1 MVKTYLRFDLTTT
14 LGQITSNS
22 ANIVISK
29 SKKELYTSCNDY
41 ILSFDLKTGLPILK
55 LTDQR
60 IKITCLSIS
69 QNYLSV
75 GYENGSISLIDISLP
90 KEKISFTNKKY
101 FIHKSSITSLN
112 FNSDQSYLLSG
123 SNDTNLIITDLIGDI
138 TLFKFNG
145 HKDNIIKCEFYS
157 LNEDYIFS
165 ISKDNSFK
173 IWNIKNQIC
182 LFNYVDMVHKN
193 TNFLSYDNFIIF
205 GSFDEKMKIFEINN
219 DELNKSETN
228 TGNKKIFI
236 QKGQLIRQSKSKILS
251 FDKSD
256 DDSIFSILS
265 NDNSI
270 EFFKILSKKEIIN
283 RLILSLITKDKN
295 EKKEKLLKKEKFT
308 EFINKAKELYKKKEY
323 NYNAKFHSIF
333 KFEENQNNIRKN
345 VKIYSLFIIN
355 NQTFGIGKNRNLIEI
370 YNFTSDMLNETI
382 YTRDKENYLI
392 NELNS
397 NSDNFSLKKNYSIN
411 SFGHREGVK
420 YIKYTFDS
428 KKFITMSNDSVK
440 LWNIDS
446 FNPIKTIQIKN
457 GTSCSFF
464 NKDTYIAISTR
475 EGNLFILDLNS
486 FQVLYSE
493 EKIHDESINNIITY
507 NLSKNKTRL
516 ISCSNDKKIKYWNI
530 NYSLEKNN
538 EISFELY
545 NEMILLDSI
554 SYCLLSPNK
563 KFLIYS
569 LMDNSIKIL
578 FEDSQKIF
586 LNLYGHKMPITC
598 FDISSDNNLLISG
611 SIDKNIKIWGMDF
624 GDCHKTFKENSDIIT
639 CIKFFNLTHFFLA
652 ASKDKSIKFY
662 DADIFQLIFEF
673 SNNFF
678 YDTIYWFD
686 INKEG
691 TQFITVSADFSIKI
705 FDITNEQ
712 IIPQFNQDEKIDRL
726 INEEAEKDFEK
737 KDFMINPLNK
747 EIDSII
753 PIKKRMDNIGFAEE
767 IMDAINLCDKYK
779 EEVYQ
784 YEIAMEEYNKALD
797 IINSKDKNKIEN
809 LKFYNLEIPEK
820 PKPSLLFLGMNI
832 FDYMLYKIKKIR
844 MSELE
849 SSLNNIPY
857 TYFQRLIFYFE
868 YFIRNNIEIEL
879 IGRCVIF
886 FSFLYQNQISN
897 DKTIINY
904 MISIKEHLKGRLQF
918 NLDLVNFNVKSIDMI
933 LRTKDLRE
941 KADEDYK
948 KNKNGNLDIFQ

>member
-1 MVKTYLRFDLTTT
+1 
-14 LGQITSNS
+14 
-22 ANIVISK
+22 
-29 SKKELYTSCNDY
+29 
-41 ILSFDLKTGLPILK
+41 
-55 LTDQR
+55 
-60 IKITCLSIS
+60 
-69 QNYLSV
+69 
-75 GYENGSISLIDISLP
+75 
-90 KEKISFTNKKY
+90 
-101 FIHKSSITSLN
+101 
-112 FNSDQSYLLSG
+112 
-123 SNDTNLIITDLIGDI
+123 
-138 TLFKFNG
+138 
-145 HKDNIIKCEFYS
+145 
-157 LNEDYIFS
+157 
-165 ISKDNSFK
+165 
-173 IWNIKNQIC
+173 
-182 LFNYVDMVHKN
+182 
-193 TNFLSYDNFIIF
+193 
-205 GSFDEKMKIFEINN
+205 
-219 DELNKSETN
+219 
-228 TGNKKIFI
+228 
-236 QKGQLIRQSKSKILS
+236 
-251 FDKSD
+251 
-256 DDSIFSILS
+256 
-265 NDNSI
+265 
-270 EFFKILSKKEIIN
+270 
-283 RLILSLITKDKN
+283 
-295 EKKEKLLKKEKFT
+295 
-308 EFINKAKELYKKKEY
+308 
-323 NYNAKFHSIF
+323 
-333 KFEENQNNIRKN
+333 
-345 VKIYSLFIIN
+345 
-355 NQTFGIGKNRNLIEI
+355 
-370 YNFTSDMLNETI
+370 MLNETI

-820 PKPSLLFLGMNI
+820 TKTFFII
-832 FDYMLYKIKKIR
+832 FR
-844 MSELE
+844 
-849 SSLNNIPY
+849 N
-857 TYFQRLIFYFE
+857 E
-868 YFIRNNIEIEL
+868 YF
-879 IGRCVIF
+879 
-886 FSFLYQNQISN
+886 
-897 DKTIINY
+897 
-904 MISIKEHLKGRLQF
+904 
-918 NLDLVNFNVKSIDMI
+918 
-933 LRTKDLRE
+933 
-941 KADEDYK
+941 
-948 KNKNGNLDIFQ
+948 